1 MFQKRSPHIKGALCN
16 NKKHPTGSSRSALSL
31 RRRCWPVS
39 SLSSAI
45 PCRQAKSRLPR
56 SQAVTTLVNGFLG
69 KFGLGPLS
77 EHIIRKL
84 AHFSEFMLEGFL
96 LMLCLRVYTRH
107 FVRHISWPLLAGMS
121 TALMDETIQISIPNR
136 TSSVTDVW
144 IDMAGAIA
152 GLFVALIIL
161 LILRA
166 TMAFYQV
173 KRENKALRAEQEA
186 LRQREHERLARRA
199 AHRAAQGEDNNEEED
214 EA

>member
-1 MFQKRSPHIKGALCN
+1 MQ
-16 NKKHPTGSSRSALSL
+16 TGE
-31 RRRCWPVS
+31 VS
-39 SLSSAI
+39 SAS
-45 PCRQAKSRLPR
+45 
-56 SQAVTTLVNGFLG
+56 SQAVTMLVNGFLG

>member
-1 MFQKRSPHIKGALCN
+1 MQQQKTSPWLIAFRVIFTAALLACILFIFRN
-16 NKKHPTGSSRSALSL
+16 SMQTGE
-31 RRRCWPVS
+31 VS
-39 SLSSAI
+39 SA
-45 PCRQAKSRLPR
+45 R

-96 LMLCLRVYTRH
+96 LMLCLRVYTQH

-144 IDMAGAIA
+144 IDMAGVIA

-161 LILRA
+161 
-166 TMAFYQV
+166 
-173 KRENKALRAEQEA
+173 
-186 LRQREHERLARRA
+186 
-199 AHRAAQGEDNNEEED
+199 
-214 EA
+214 

>member
-1 MFQKRSPHIKGALCN
+1 MQQQKTSHWLIAFRVIFTAALLACILFIFRN
-16 NKKHPTGSSRSALSL
+16 SMQTGE
-31 RRRCWPVS
+31 VS
-39 SLSSAI
+39 SA
-45 PCRQAKSRLPR
+45 R

-84 AHFSEFMLEGFL
+84 AHFSEYAL
-96 LMLCLRVYTRH
+96 LGCL
-107 FVRHISWPLLAGMS
+107 IA
-121 TALMDETIQISIPNR
+121 ALMDETIQISIPNR

-152 GLFVALIIL
+152 GLFAALIIL

>member
-1 MFQKRSPHIKGALCN
+1 MQQQKTSHWLIAFRVIFTAALLACILFIFRN
-16 NKKHPTGSSRSALSL
+16 SMQTGEA
-31 RRRCWPVS
+31 
-39 SLSSAI
+39 SSA
-45 PCRQAKSRLPR
+45 R

-69 KFGLGPLS
+69 KFGLGPVS

-152 GLFVALIIL
+152 GLFAALIIL

-166 TMAFYQV
+166 TTAFYQV

>member
-1 MFQKRSPHIKGALCN
+1 MQQQKTSPWLIAFRVIFTAALLACILFIFRN
-16 NKKHPTGSSRSALSL
+16 SMQTGE
-31 RRRCWPVS
+31 VS
-39 SLSSAI
+39 SA
-45 PCRQAKSRLPR
+45 R

-121 TALMDETIQISIPNR
+121 TALIQISIPNR

-144 IDMAGAIA
+144 IDMAGVIA

-166 TMAFYQV
+166 TMAFYRV

-199 AHRAAQGEDNNEEED
+199 AHRAVQGEDNNEEED

>member
-1 MFQKRSPHIKGALCN
+1 
-16 NKKHPTGSSRSALSL
+16 
-31 RRRCWPVS
+31 
-39 SLSSAI
+39 
-45 PCRQAKSRLPR
+45 
-56 SQAVTTLVNGFLG
+56 
-69 KFGLGPLS
+69 
-77 EHIIRKL
+77 
-84 AHFSEFMLEGFL
+84 MLEGFL
-96 LMLCLRVYTRH
+96 LMLCLRVYTRR

-152 GLFVALIIL
+152 GLFAALIIL

-166 TMAFYQV
+166 TTAFYQV

>member
-1 MFQKRSPHIKGALCN
+1 MQQQKTSHWLIAFRVIFTAALLACILFIFRN
-16 NKKHPTGSSRSALSL
+16 SMQ
-31 RRRCWPVS
+31 
-39 SLSSAI
+39 
-45 PCRQAKSRLPR
+45 RQAKSRLPR

-144 IDMAGAIA
+144 IDMAGVIA
-152 GLFVALIIL
+152 GLFAALIIL

>member
-1 MFQKRSPHIKGALCN
+1 MRQQKTSPWLIAFRIIFTAALLACILFIFRN
-16 NKKHPTGSSRSALSL
+16 SMQTGEASS
-31 RRRCWPVS
+31 V
-39 SLSSAI
+39 
-45 PCRQAKSRLPR
+45 R
-56 SQAVTTLVNGFLG
+56 SQSVATMVNSVLG

-77 EHIIRKL
+77 EYVIRKL

-121 TALMDETIQISIPNR
+121 TALMDETIQISVPNR
-136 TSSVTDVW
+136 TSSVIDVW
-144 IDMAGAIA
+144 IDMAGVIT
-152 GLFVALIIL
+152 GLFAALIIL

-166 TMAFYQV
+166 VMAFYQV
-173 KRENKALRAEQEA
+173 KRENKTLRAEREA

-199 AHRAAQGEDNNEEED
+199 AQRAVQGEDYNEEVD

>member
-1 MFQKRSPHIKGALCN
+1 M
-16 NKKHPTGSSRSALSL
+16 KKKSCWILVGLMVIFIFSNSAASASTSNGMSLTVSEWVRPVLNTVGLHPETD
-31 RRRCWPVS
+31 
-39 SLSSAI
+39 
-45 PCRQAKSRLPR
+45 
-56 SQAVTTLVNGFLG
+56 FLN
-69 KFGLGPLS
+69 FV
-77 EHIIRKL
+77 IRKL

-166 TMAFYQV
+166 TMALYQV
-173 KRENKALRAEQEA
+173 KREHKALRAEQEA